1 MDKLVETFIELAKIP
16 SPSLGEEKVA
26 DKIIEI
32 LQEEN
37 IKAQKDDY
45 GNVYAYVEATD
56 NTKRP
61 LLLSAHMDVVGD
73 DSPVNIV
80 INGDIIETDKTRTLG
95 ADDKAGVA
103 AAIRLASEV
112 NKNKN
117 LSHGGLE
124 LVFTRDE
131 EQSMTGIHNLNFSN
145 LESEY
150 ILVLDSSELG
160 KFEISG
166 ASYTKLDVT
175 VRTKTGGHSG
185 LDIDKKDRI
194 NAAKIIADYVK
205 VAPIGVINEDELG
218 VVTSANLGCIVGGG
232 IERTLKAA
240 AKEKN
245 PHTYIAKNCTDNVI
259 NTIACAHYSI
269 RSSNAWF
276 EKELIDAYK
285 NIADA
290 IKKKYGELVDIELE
304 VSEHLKPFEK
314 SDDDTLVTIGRE
326 AAKKTGLRLD
336 VSSFHAGAETHIYAN
351 EKNKY
356 NKTFKPVL
364 IGIAD
369 IKNMHSPN
377 ECINTKTYLE
387 GYRFLKQFFE
397 EFNA

>member
-73 DSPVNIV
+73 DSPVNVV

-232 IERTLKAA
+232 IERTLKDA

-387 GYRFLKQFFE
+387 GYKFLKQFFE

>member
-45 GNVYAYVEATD
+45 GNVYAHIEATD

-73 DSPVNIV
+73 DSPVNVV